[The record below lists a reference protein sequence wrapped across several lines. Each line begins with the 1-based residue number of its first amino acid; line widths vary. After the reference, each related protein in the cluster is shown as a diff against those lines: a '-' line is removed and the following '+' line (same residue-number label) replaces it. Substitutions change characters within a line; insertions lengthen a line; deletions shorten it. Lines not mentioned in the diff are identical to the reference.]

1 MIFLVLFIVIQWFY
15 FSSFD
20 LQAKIGTGNEKSNNN
35 TAADSSA
42 EDDSDD
48 EEEQKQT
55 HEEQKVSKLLE

>member
-1 MIFLVLFIVIQWFY
+1 MGR
-15 FSSFD
+15 
-20 LQAKIGTGNEKSNNN
+20 QAKIGTGNEKSNNN

-55 HEEQKVSKLLE
+55 HEEQKVSKLFKKQNRNCDTQQVVL